1 MEQKQ
6 LNPDKAVIRLYSFSK
21 TYGRTTLEVF
31 LQDDG
36 QGDFD
41 LFETNGGRGRVR
53 VPVAINHE
61 CKYNW
66 LKDYI
71 KRKQDN

>member
-6 LNPDKAVIRLYSFSK
+6 LNPDKAVIRLYAFSK
-21 TYGRTTLEVF
+21 TKGHTTLEVF

-36 QGDFD
+36 LGGFN
-41 LFETNGGRGRVR
+41 LFETNGIDGRGRV
-53 VPVAINHE
+53 PVALNHE
-61 CKYNW
+61 CKHKW

-71 KRKQDN
+71 KRNQDN